1 MGSGRERGGERD
13 VANRLRGHR
22 LQWERGA
29 PGCRQRARRAWGHV
43 RRERRRV
50 SGAERA
56 RPRHG
61 PAAPEPRGVRLRPV
75 LGPVL
80 PAARAAALR
89 VVRGL
94 PGALPRFAQ
103 VRSAPRQGHVSRAF
117 SPSRCACVAPQVLV
131 VGCGN
136 SELSEQMYDVG
147 MCEDIV
153 NIDVSDAV
161 IRQMQERSRSKRPKM
176 SYLLMDMLQM
186 DFPDAHFQ
194 VVLDKGTLDA
204 ILTDEEEA
212 TLAKVDKMFAEISRV
227 LQVGGRYLCVSLA
240 QAHVLKKA
248 VEYFSQEGWV
258 VRVHQVAG
266 SRDKQQFVLPV
277 FVYVMTKF
285 RKIPGSAPQILE
297 ICPEEQDKPMRVET
311 VERLVAAVKDRQHYA
326 LLCSQLSKPPC
337 GEQVSLDLCDKESG
351 RPRYTLH
358 VVDSPSLKPSRDNHF
373 AIFIIPQGRETEWL
387 FGTEEGRRQLATSAG
402 FRRLVTVALHREQHY
417 EGMAGI
423 QAELSGKV
431 MELAPPGLP
440 ARQQVPFVSVGGD
453 IGVRTVRHRDTSTL
467 SGEYVIEDVKGD
479 GTCYFR
485 RLIFLRNRNVVQSE
499 ARLLAPMPLPGQKK
513 RRKDKKKPSPTEP
526 PAAIDKS
533 YLCCEHHKAMVAGL
547 CLLGGPNPLP
557 GTLLAVL
564 VVGLGGGSLPV
575 FIHDYFSQAH
585 VAVVEIDPSMLE
597 VATRWFGFSQDDRMQ
612 VHVSDGLDYVAKL
625 AAEAPAQYDAIMF
638 DVDSK
643 DLTVGM
649 SCPPPAFVEKPFL
662 QKVKTTLKPEG
673 VFVLNLVCRDAR
685 LKESVL
691 ATLREVFP
699 LLYARRIEEEV
710 NEILFCQ
717 PSPEGR
723 RDPTELE
730 ARARALEGAL
740 RQPGRPW
747 DSSYVLADMLQA
759 IKIL

>member
-1 MGSGRERGGERD
+1 MELLPRGPAEFGS
-13 VANRLRGHR
+13 
-22 LQWERGA
+22 A
-29 PGCRQRARRAWGHV
+29 PYWDRFFRQRGQRPFEWY
-43 RRERRRV
+43 
-50 SGAERA
+50 GAFPELCPLLRKYL
-56 RPRHG
+56 RPRDK
-61 PAAPEPRGVRLRPV
+61 
-75 LGPVL
+75 
-80 PAARAAALR
+80 
-89 VVRGL
+89 
-94 PGALPRFAQ
+94 
-103 VRSAPRQGHVSRAF
+103 
-117 SPSRCACVAPQVLV
+117 VLV

-153 NIDVSDAV
+153 NIDISDAV

-176 SYLLMDMLQM
+176 SYLHMDMLQM
-186 DFPDAHFQ
+186 DFPDSHFQ

-204 ILTDEEEA
+204 VLTDEEEA

-258 VRVHQVAG
+258 VRVHQVTSSG
-266 SRDKQQFVLPV
+266 DEQQFVLPV

-297 ICPEEQDKPMRVET
+297 MCAEEQEKPMRVESA
-311 VERLVAAVKDRQHYA
+311 ERLVAAVKDRQHYA
-326 LLCSQLSKPPC
+326 LLCSHLSKFPC
-337 GEQVSLDLCDKESG
+337 GEEVSLDLCDKENG

-358 VVDSPSLKPSRDNHF
+358 VVDSPSVKPSRDNRF

-387 FGTEEGRRQLATSAG
+387 FGTEEGRRQLAASAG
-402 FRRLVTVALHREQHY
+402 FRRLVTAALHREQLY

-440 ARQQVPFVSVGGD
+440 ARQQVPFLSVGGD
-453 IGVRTVRHRDTSTL
+453 IGVRTVQHRDTSPL
-467 SGEYVIEDVKGD
+467 SGEYVVEDVKGD
-479 GTCYFR
+479 STCYFR

-499 ARLLAPMPLPGQKK
+499 ARLLAPLPLPGQKK
-513 RRKDKKKPSPTEP
+513 RRKDKKKPSPTESP
-526 PAAIDKS
+526 TAIDKS

-547 CLLGGPNPLP
+547 CLLGSPSPLP
-557 GTLLAVL
+557 GTPLVVL
-564 VVGLGGGSLPV
+564 VVGLGGGSLPL
-575 FIHDYFSQAH
+575 FIHSYFSQAR

-662 QKVKTTLKPEG
+662 QKVKTILKPEG
-673 VFVLNLVCRDAR
+673 VFVLNLVCRDTR

-699 LLYARRIEEEV
+699 LLYTRRIEGEV

-723 RDPTELE
+723 RDPTELR
-730 ARARALEGAL
+730 ARAQALEGAL

-759 IKIL
+759 VRIL

>member
-1 MGSGRERGGERD
+1 MELLPRSPREFGSAGYWERFFRQRGERPFE
-13 VANRLRGHR
+13 
-22 LQWERGA
+22 WY
-29 PGCRQRARRAWGHV
+29 
-43 RRERRRV
+43 
-50 SGAERA
+50 
-56 RPRHG
+56 
-61 PAAPEPRGVRLRPV
+61 
-75 LGPVL
+75 
-80 PAARAAALR
+80 
-89 VVRGL
+89 
-94 PGALPRFAQ
+94 GALPELRALL
-103 VRSAPRQGHVSRAF
+103 RRYLRPRDK
-117 SPSRCACVAPQVLV
+117 VLV

-136 SELSEQMYDVG
+136 SELSEQMYDMG

-153 NIDVSDAV
+153 NIDISDAV
-161 IRQMQERSRSKRPKM
+161 IRQMRERNASKRPKM

-186 DFPDAHFQ
+186 DFPDALFQ

-204 ILTDEEEA
+204 IFTDEEEA
-212 TLAKVDKMFAEISRV
+212 TLAKVDRMFAEISRV

-258 VRVHQVAG
+258 VRVHQVASSG
-266 SRDKQQFVLPV
+266 DKQQFVLPI

-285 RKIPGSAPQILE
+285 KKVPGSAPQILE
-297 ICPEEQDKPMRVET
+297 ICPEEQDKPMRVEST
-311 VERLVAAVKDRQHYA
+311 ERLVEAVKDRQHYA
-326 LLCSQLSKPPC
+326 LLRSQLSKASS
-337 GEQVSLDLCDKESG
+337 GEQLSLDLCSKESG
-351 RPRYTLH
+351 KPRYTLH
-358 VVDSPSLKPSRDNHF
+358 VVDSPSMKPSRDNHF

-387 FGTEEGRRQLATSAG
+387 FGTEDGRRQLAASAG
-402 FRRLVTVALHREQHY
+402 FRRLVTAALHREQHY

-440 ARQQVPFVSVGGD
+440 AQQQVPFLSVGGD
-453 IGVRTVRHRDTSTL
+453 IGVRTVRHRDTSPL
-467 SGEYVIEDVKGD
+467 SGEYVVEDVKGD
-479 GTCYFR
+479 DKCYFR
-485 RLIFLRNRNVVQSE
+485 RLVFLSNRNVVQSE
-499 ARLLAPMPLPGQKK
+499 ARLLAPAPLPGQKK
-513 RRKDKKKPSPTEP
+513 RRKDRKKPGSTEP
-526 PAAIDKS
+526 LSAIDKS

-547 CLLGGPNPLP
+547 CLLGSPDPLP
-557 GTLLAVL
+557 GAPLAVL
-564 VVGLGGGSLPV
+564 VVGLGGGSLPL
-575 FIHDYFSQAH
+575 FLHDYFSQAR

-597 VATRWFGFSQDDRMQ
+597 VATRWFGFSQGDRMR

-662 QKVKTTLKPEG
+662 QKVKTILKPEG

-699 LLYARRIEEEV
+699 LLYARHIDGEV

-717 PSPEGR
+717 PGPKGPQ
-723 RDPTELE
+723 DPAELLV
-730 ARARALEGAL
+730 RAQALEGAL

-759 IKIL
+759 VKIL

>member
-1 MGSGRERGGERD
+1 M
-13 VANRLRGHR
+13 
-22 LQWERGA
+22 
-29 PGCRQRARRAWGHV
+29 C
-43 RRERRRV
+43 
-50 SGAERA
+50 
-56 RPRHG
+56 G
-61 PAAPEPRGVRLRPV
+61 PAT
-75 LGPVL
+75 
-80 PAARAAALR
+80 R
-89 VVRGL
+89 V
-94 PGALPRFAQ
+94 
-103 VRSAPRQGHVSRAF
+103 F
-117 SPSRCACVAPQVLV
+117 SPSRCSRAAAQVLV

-147 MCEDIV
+147 MCQDIV

-161 IRQMQERSRSKRPKM
+161 IRQMRERSASTRPRM

-204 ILTDEEEA
+204 LLTDEEEA
-212 TLAKVDKMFAEISRV
+212 TLTKVDQMFAEISRV

-258 VRVHQVAG
+258 VRVHQVASG
-266 SRDKQQFVLPV
+266 GDQQQFVLPV

-285 RKIPGSAPQILE
+285 RKMPGSAARILE
-297 ICPEEQDKPMRVET
+297 ICPEEQDKPMRVEST
-311 VERLVAAVKDRQHYA
+311 ERLVAAVKDRQHYA
-326 LLCSQLSKPPC
+326 LLCSQISKTPC
-337 GEQVSLDLCDKESG
+337 KEQVSLDLCDKESG
-351 RPRYTLH
+351 KPRYTLH
-358 VVDSPSLKPSRDNHF
+358 VVDSPSVKPSRDNHF

-387 FGTEEGRRQLATSAG
+387 FGTEEGRRQLAASAG
-402 FRRLVTVALHREQHY
+402 FGRLLTVALHREQRY
-417 EGMAGI
+417 EGMAAI

-440 ARQQVPFVSVGGD
+440 ARQQVPFLSVGGD
-453 IGVRTVRHRDTSTL
+453 IGVRAVRHCGSSPL
-467 SGEYVIEDVKGD
+467 SGEFVVEDVKGD

-485 RLIFLRNRNVVQSE
+485 RLIFLQNRNVVQSE
-499 ARLLAPMPLPGQKK
+499 ARLLAPTPLPGQKK
-513 RRKDKKKPSPTEP
+513 SRRDKKKPSPTEP
-526 PAAIDKS
+526 PGAIDRS

-547 CLLGGPNPLP
+547 CLLGGPDALP
-557 GTLLAVL
+557 GELAVL
-564 VVGLGGGSLPV
+564 VVGLGGGSLPLFV
-575 FIHDYFSQAH
+575 HDYFSQAR

-597 VATRWFGFSQDDRMQ
+597 VAMRWFGFSQGDRMQ

-649 SCPPPAFVEKPFL
+649 SCPPSAFVEKPFL
-662 QKVKTTLKPEG
+662 QKVKTILKPEG

-691 ATLREVFP
+691 AALRAVFP
-699 LLYARRIEEEV
+699 LLYARRIHGEV

-717 PSPEGR
+717 PGPAGR
-723 RDPTELE
+723 RSPTELG
-730 ARARALEGAL
+730 ARARALERAL
-740 RQPGRPW
+740 RQPGQPW
-747 DSSYVLADMLQA
+747 DSSYALADVLQA
-759 IKIL
+759 VLVL

>member
-1 MGSGRERGGERD
+1 
-13 VANRLRGHR
+13 
-22 LQWERGA
+22 
-29 PGCRQRARRAWGHV
+29 RA
-43 RRERRRV
+43 
-50 SGAERA
+50 
-56 RPRHG
+56 
-61 PAAPEPRGVRLRPV
+61 
-75 LGPVL
+75 
-80 PAARAAALR
+80 
-89 VVRGL
+89 
-94 PGALPRFAQ
+94 
-103 VRSAPRQGHVSRAF
+103 
-117 SPSRCACVAPQVLV
+117 APQVLV

-153 NIDVSDAV
+153 NIDISDAV
-161 IRQMQERSRSKRPKM
+161 IRQMQERSGSKRPRM

-204 ILTDEEEA
+204 ILTDEEET

-258 VRVHQVAG
+258 VRVHQVA
-266 SRDKQQFVLPV
+266 SSANKQQFVLPV
-277 FVYVMTKF
+277 FIYVMTKF

-297 ICPEEQDKPMRVET
+297 IFPEEQDKPMRVESA
-311 VERLVAAVKDRQHYA
+311 ERLVAAVKDRQHYA
-326 LLCSQLSKPPC
+326 LLCSQLSKTPC
-337 GEQVSLDLCDKESG
+337 REQVSLDLCDKESG

-358 VVDSPSLKPSRDNHF
+358 VVDSPSVKLSRDNRF

-387 FGTEEGRRQLATSAG
+387 FGTEEGRKQLAGSAG
-402 FRRLVTVALHREQHY
+402 FGRLVTVALHREQHY

-440 ARQQVPFVSVGGD
+440 ARQQVPFLSVGGD
-453 IGVRTVRHRDTSTL
+453 IGVRTVQHRDTSPL
-467 SGEYVIEDVKGD
+467 SGEYVVEDVKGD

-485 RLIFLRNRNVVQSE
+485 RLIFLCNRNVVQSE
-499 ARLLAPMPLPGQKK
+499 VRLLSPTPLPGQKK
-513 RRKDKKKPSPTEP
+513 RRKDKKKPSHTEP

-533 YLCCEHHKAMVAGL
+533 YLCCEHHRAMVAGL

-557 GTLLAVL
+557 ARLEVL
-564 VVGLGGGSLPV
+564 VVGLGGGSLPLFV
-575 FIHDYFSQAH
+575 HDYFSQAR
-585 VAVVEIDPSMLE
+585 VAVVEIDASMLE
-597 VATRWFGFSQDDRMQ
+597 VATCWFGFSQGDRMR
-612 VHVSDGLDYVAKL
+612 VHISDGLDYVAKL
-625 AAEAPAQYDAIMF
+625 AAEGTNLRTIPAQYDAVMF

-643 DLTVGM
+643 DLTMGM

-662 QKVKTTLKPEG
+662 QKVKTILKPEG
-673 VFVLNLVCRDAR
+673 VFVLNLVCRDTR

-699 LLYARRIEEEV
+699 LLYTRRIEGEV

-723 RDPTELE
+723 QDPTELG
-730 ARARALEGAL
+730 ARARELEAAL

-759 IKIL
+759 VKIL

>member
-1 MGSGRERGGERD
+1 MELLPRSPAEFGAAPYWDRFFRHRG
-13 VANRLRGHR
+13 
-22 LQWERGA
+22 
-29 PGCRQRARRAWGHV
+29 QRAFEWY
-43 RRERRRV
+43 
-50 SGAERA
+50 GAFPELCPVLHKYV
-56 RPRHG
+56 RPRDK
-61 PAAPEPRGVRLRPV
+61 
-75 LGPVL
+75 
-80 PAARAAALR
+80 
-89 VVRGL
+89 
-94 PGALPRFAQ
+94 
-103 VRSAPRQGHVSRAF
+103 
-117 SPSRCACVAPQVLV
+117 VLV

-153 NIDVSDAV
+153 NIDISDAV
-161 IRQMQERSRSKRPKM
+161 IRQMRERSGSRRPKM
-176 SYLLMDMLQM
+176 SYLLMDVLQM

-204 ILTDEEEA
+204 LLTDEEEA
-212 TLAKVDKMFAEISRV
+212 TLAKVDRMFAEISRV

-240 QAHVLKKA
+240 QAHVLTKA
-248 VEYFSQEGWV
+248 VQYFSQEGWV

-266 SRDKQQFVLPV
+266 SGDNQQFVLPV

-297 ICPEEQDKPMRVET
+297 ICPEEQDKPMRVES
-311 VERLVAAVKDRQHYA
+311 VERLVAAVRDRQHYA
-326 LLCSQLSKPPC
+326 LLCSQLSKTPC
-337 GEQVSLDLCDKESG
+337 REQVSLDLCDKESG
-351 RPRYTLH
+351 KPRYTLH
-358 VVDSPSLKPSRDNHF
+358 VVDSPSVKPSRENRF

-402 FRRLVTVALHREQHY
+402 FGRLVTVALHREQHY

-440 ARQQVPFVSVGGD
+440 AQQQVPFLSVGGD
-453 IGVRTVRHRDTSTL
+453 IGVRAVRHRDTSPL
-467 SGEYVIEDVKGD
+467 SGEYVVEDVKGD

-499 ARLLAPMPLPGQKK
+499 ARLRAPTPLPGTWGGHEGAGAKADFFGVTETEIEEKGQKK
-513 RRKDKKKPSPTEP
+513 RRKDKKKPSPAEP

-547 CLLGGPNPLP
+547 CLLGGPDPLP
-557 GTLLAVL
+557 GASLAVL
-564 VVGLGGGSLPV
+564 VVGLGGGSLPL

-597 VATRWFGFSQDDRMQ
+597 VATRWFGFSQGDRMQ

-662 QKVKTTLKPEG
+662 QKVKTILKPEG
-673 VFVLNLVCRDAR
+673 IFVLNLVCRDTQ

-691 ATLREVFP
+691 ATLRDVFP
-699 LLYARRIEEEV
+699 LLYTRRIEGEV

-717 PSPEGR
+717 PSPQGR
-723 RDPTELE
+723 RDPTELG
-730 ARARALEGAL
+730 ARARALERAL
-740 RQPGRPW
+740 REPGRPW

-759 IKIL
+759 VRIL

>member
-1 MGSGRERGGERD
+1 
-13 VANRLRGHR
+13 
-22 LQWERGA
+22 
-29 PGCRQRARRAWGHV
+29 
-43 RRERRRV
+43 
-50 SGAERA
+50 
-56 RPRHG
+56 
-61 PAAPEPRGVRLRPV
+61 
-75 LGPVL
+75 
-80 PAARAAALR
+80 
-89 VVRGL
+89 
-94 PGALPRFAQ
+94 
-103 VRSAPRQGHVSRAF
+103 
-117 SPSRCACVAPQVLV
+117 
-131 VGCGN
+131 
-136 SELSEQMYDVG
+136 MYDMG

-153 NIDVSDAV
+153 NIDISDAV
-161 IRQMQERSRSKRPKM
+161 IRQMQERNASKRPKM
-176 SYLLMDMLQM
+176 SYLLMDVLQM
-186 DFPDAHFQ
+186 DFPDALFQ

-204 ILTDEEEA
+204 ILADEEEA
-212 TLAKVDKMFAEISRV
+212 TLAKVDRMFAEISRV

-258 VRVHQVAG
+258 VRVHQAASG
-266 SRDKQQFVLPV
+266 GDKQQFVLPI

-285 RKIPGSAPQILE
+285 KKVPGSAPQILE
-297 ICPEEQDKPMRVET
+297 ICPEEQDKPMRVESAEQL
-311 VERLVAAVKDRQHYA
+311 VEAVKDRQHYA
-326 LLCSQLSKPPC
+326 LLRSQLSKTTS
-337 GEQVSLDLCDKESG
+337 GEQLSLDLCSKDSG

-358 VVDSPSLKPSRDNHF
+358 VVDSPSMKPSRDNHF

-387 FGTEEGRRQLATSAG
+387 FGTEEGRRQLAASAG

-440 ARQQVPFVSVGGD
+440 ARQQVPFLSVGGD
-453 IGVRTVRHRDTSTL
+453 IGVRTVQHRDTSPL
-467 SGEYVIEDVKGD
+467 SGEYVVEDVKGD
-479 GTCYFR
+479 DKCYFR
-485 RLIFLRNRNVVQSE
+485 RLIFLSNRNVVQSE
-499 ARLLAPMPLPGQKK
+499 ARLLAPAPLPGQKK
-513 RRKDKKKPSPTEP
+513 RRKDRKKPGPAEP
-526 PAAIDKS
+526 PSAIDKS

-547 CLLGGPNPLP
+547 CLLGSPDPLP
-557 GTLLAVL
+557 GQHPLAVL
-564 VVGLGGGSLPV
+564 VVGLGGGSLPL
-575 FIHDYFSQAH
+575 FLHDYFSQAR
-585 VAVVEIDPSMLE
+585 VAVVEIDPSVVE
-597 VATRWFGFSQDDRMQ
+597 VATRWFGFSQSDRMQ

-643 DLTVGM
+643 DLMVGM

-662 QKVKTTLKPEG
+662 QKVKTILKPEG

-699 LLYARRIEEEV
+699 LLYARRIDGEV

-717 PSPEGR
+717 PGPEGPR
-723 RDPTELE
+723 GAAELLT
-730 ARARALEGAL
+730 RARALEGAL

-759 IKIL
+759 VKIL

>member
-1 MGSGRERGGERD
+1 MELLPRSPGEFGS
-13 VANRLRGHR
+13 
-22 LQWERGA
+22 A
-29 PGCRQRARRAWGHV
+29 PYWDRFFRQRGQRPFEWY
-43 RRERRRV
+43 
-50 SGAERA
+50 GAFPQLCPVLRKYV
-56 RPRHG
+56 RPRDK
-61 PAAPEPRGVRLRPV
+61 
-75 LGPVL
+75 
-80 PAARAAALR
+80 
-89 VVRGL
+89 
-94 PGALPRFAQ
+94 
-103 VRSAPRQGHVSRAF
+103 
-117 SPSRCACVAPQVLV
+117 VLV

-136 SELSEQMYDVG
+136 SELSEQMYDTG

-153 NIDVSDAV
+153 NIDISEAV
-161 IRQMQERSRSKRPKM
+161 IRQMQERSGSKRPKM
-176 SYLLMDMLQM
+176 SYLLMDVLQM
-186 DFPDAHFQ
+186 DFPDDHFQ

-204 ILTDEEEA
+204 VLTDEEEA

-248 VEYFSQEGWV
+248 VEYFSREGWV

-266 SRDKQQFVLPV
+266 SGDKQCFVLPV

-285 RKIPGSAPQILE
+285 RKIPNSASQILE
-297 ICPEEQDKPMRVET
+297 ICPEEQDKPTRVES

-326 LLCSQLSKPPC
+326 LLCSQLSKAPC
-337 GEQVSLDLCDKESG
+337 GEQVSLDLCNKENG

-358 VVDSPSLKPSRDNHF
+358 VVDSPSVKPSRDNHF

-387 FGTEEGRRQLATSAG
+387 FGTEEGRRQLAASAG

-440 ARQQVPFVSVGGD
+440 ARQQVPFLSVGGD
-453 IGVRTVRHRDTSTL
+453 IGVRTVRHCETSPL
-467 SGEYVIEDVKGD
+467 SGEYVVEDVKGD

-499 ARLLAPMPLPGQKK
+499 ARLLTAAPPPGQKK
-513 RRKDKKKPSPTEP
+513 RRKDKKKPSSAELPVV
-526 PAAIDKS
+526 IDKS

-547 CLLGGPNPLP
+547 CLLGGPNTLP
-557 GTLLAVL
+557 ETLLAVL
-564 VVGLGGGSLPV
+564 VVGLGGGSLPL
-575 FIHDYFSQAH
+575 FIHDYFSQAR

-597 VATRWFGFSQDDRMQ
+597 VAMHWFGFSQGERMR

-625 AAEAPAQYDAIMF
+625 AAEVSVLSLAAPAQYDAVMF

-662 QKVKTTLKPEG
+662 QKVKTILKPEG
-673 VFVLNLVCRDAR
+673 VFVLNLVCRDAQ

-691 ATLREVFP
+691 ATLGEVFP
-699 LLYARRIEEEV
+699 LLYARRIEGEV

-723 RDPTELE
+723 QDPTELE

-747 DSSYVLADMLQA
+747 DSSYVLADLLQA
-759 IKIL
+759 VKIL

>member
-1 MGSGRERGGERD
+1 
-13 VANRLRGHR
+13 
-22 LQWERGA
+22 
-29 PGCRQRARRAWGHV
+29 
-43 RRERRRV
+43 
-50 SGAERA
+50 
-56 RPRHG
+56 
-61 PAAPEPRGVRLRPV
+61 
-75 LGPVL
+75 
-80 PAARAAALR
+80 
-89 VVRGL
+89 
-94 PGALPRFAQ
+94 
-103 VRSAPRQGHVSRAF
+103 
-117 SPSRCACVAPQVLV
+117 QVLV

-153 NIDVSDAV
+153 NIDISDAV
-161 IRQMQERSRSKRPKM
+161 IRQMQERSGSKRPKM
-176 SYLLMDMLQM
+176 SYLLMDALQM

-248 VEYFSQEGWV
+248 VEYFSREGWV

-266 SRDKQQFVLPV
+266 SGDKQQFVLPV

-285 RKIPGSAPQILE
+285 RKVPGSAPQILE
-297 ICPEEQDKPMRVET
+297 ICPEEQDKPMRVEST
-311 VERLVAAVKDRQHYA
+311 ERLVAAVKDRQHYA
-326 LLCSQLSKPPC
+326 LLCSQLSKTPC
-337 GEQVSLDLCDKESG
+337 AEQVSLDLCDKESG

-358 VVDSPSLKPSRDNHF
+358 VVDSPLVKPSWDNRF

-387 FGTEEGRRQLATSAG
+387 FGTEEGRRQLAASAG
-402 FRRLVTVALHREQHY
+402 FGRLVTVALHREQRY

-440 ARQQVPFVSVGGD
+440 ARQQVPFLSVGGD
-453 IGVRTVRHRDTSTL
+453 IGVRTVRHRDTSPM
-467 SGEYVIEDVKGD
+467 SGEYVVEDVKGD

-485 RLIFLRNRNVVQSE
+485 RLVFLCNRNVVQSE
-499 ARLLAPMPLPGQKK
+499 ARLLAPTALPGQKK
-513 RRKDKKKPSPTEP
+513 RRKDKKKPSPAEL

-547 CLLGGPNPLP
+547 CLLGGPDPLP
-557 GTLLAVL
+557 GDEAVL
-564 VVGLGGGSLPV
+564 GADARVSPRPSSLGRGFPGQGAPCTLPKAV
-575 FIHDYFSQAH
+575 WGRW
-585 VAVVEIDPSMLE
+585 VAAL
-597 VATRWFGFSQDDRMQ
+597 WFGCSQGDLMR
-612 VHVSDGLDYVAKL
+612 VHISDGLDYVAKL
-625 AAEAPAQYDAIMF
+625 AAEAPSQYDAIMF

-649 SCPPPAFVEKPFL
+649 SCPPPAFVEKTFL
-662 QKVKTTLKPEG
+662 QKVKTVLKPEG

-699 LLYARRIEEEV
+699 LLYARRIEGEV

-740 RQPGRPW
+740 RQPGRP
-747 DSSYVLADMLQA
+747 
-759 IKIL
+759 

>member
-1 MGSGRERGGERD
+1 MELLPRSPGDFGSARYWDRFF
-13 VANRLRGHR
+13 
-22 LQWERGA
+22 
-29 PGCRQRARRAWGHV
+29 RQRGQRPFEWY
-43 RRERRRV
+43 
-50 SGAERA
+50 GAFPELCPVLHKYV
-56 RPRHG
+56 RPRDK
-61 PAAPEPRGVRLRPV
+61 
-75 LGPVL
+75 
-80 PAARAAALR
+80 
-89 VVRGL
+89 
-94 PGALPRFAQ
+94 
-103 VRSAPRQGHVSRAF
+103 
-117 SPSRCACVAPQVLV
+117 VLV

-136 SELSEQMYDVG
+136 SELSEQMYDTG

-161 IRQMQERSRSKRPKM
+161 IRQMQERSGSRRPKM
-176 SYLLMDMLQM
+176 SYMLMDMLQM
-186 DFPDAHFQ
+186 DFPDAQFQ

-258 VRVHQVAG
+258 VRVHQVASSG
-266 SRDKQQFVLPV
+266 DKQQFVLPV

-297 ICPEEQDKPMRVET
+297 ICPEEQDKPMRVESA
-311 VERLVAAVKDRQHYA
+311 ERLVAAVKDRQHYA
-326 LLCSQLSKPPC
+326 LLCSQLSKTPC

-351 RPRYTLH
+351 KPRYTLH
-358 VVDSPSLKPSRDNHF
+358 VVDSPSVKPSRDNHF

-387 FGTEEGRRQLATSAG
+387 FGMEEGRRQLAASAG

-440 ARQQVPFVSVGGD
+440 ARQQVPFLSVGGD
-453 IGVRTVRHRDTSTL
+453 IGVRTVQHRDTSPL
-467 SGEYVIEDVKGD
+467 SGEYVVEDVKGD
-479 GTCYFR
+479 GSCYFR
-485 RLIFLRNRNVVQSE
+485 RLIFLHNRNVVQSE
-499 ARLLAPMPLPGQKK
+499 ARLLAPMPPPG
-513 RRKDKKKPSPTEP
+513 SP
-526 PAAIDKS
+526 
-533 YLCCEHHKAMVAGL
+533 
-547 CLLGGPNPLP
+547 
-557 GTLLAVL
+557 LAVL
-564 VVGLGGGSLPV
+564 VVGLGGGSLPL

-597 VATRWFGFSQDDRMQ
+597 VSTRWFGFFQGDRMR
-612 VHVSDGLDYVAKL
+612 VHIADGLDYVAKL

-662 QKVKTTLKPEG
+662 QKVKTILKPEG

-699 LLYARRIEEEV
+699 LLYARRIEGEV

-717 PSPEGR
+717 LSPEGQ
-723 RDPTELE
+723 RDPAELG
-730 ARARALEGAL
+730 ARAQALEGAL
-740 RQPGRPW
+740 RQPGRRW

-759 IKIL
+759 VKIL

>member
-1 MGSGRERGGERD
+1 MALLPRSPREFGSAAYWERFFRQRGERPFE
-13 VANRLRGHR
+13 
-22 LQWERGA
+22 WY
-29 PGCRQRARRAWGHV
+29 
-43 RRERRRV
+43 
-50 SGAERA
+50 
-56 RPRHG
+56 
-61 PAAPEPRGVRLRPV
+61 
-75 LGPVL
+75 
-80 PAARAAALR
+80 
-89 VVRGL
+89 
-94 PGALPRFAQ
+94 GALPELRA
-103 VRSAPRQGHVSRAF
+103 VLRRYLRPRDK
-117 SPSRCACVAPQVLV
+117 VLV

-136 SELSEQMYDVG
+136 SELSEQMYDAG

-153 NIDVSDAV
+153 NIDISDAV
-161 IRQMQERSRSKRPKM
+161 IHQMQERSASKRPKM

-186 DFPDAHFQ
+186 DFPDALFQ

-212 TLAKVDKMFAEISRV
+212 TLAKVDRMFAEISRV
-227 LQVGGRYLCVSLA
+227 LQVGGRYLCISLA

-258 VRVHQVAG
+258 VRVHQVASSG
-266 SRDKQQFVLPV
+266 DKQQFVLPI

-285 RKIPGSAPQILE
+285 KKVPGSAPQILE
-297 ICPEEQDKPMRVET
+297 ICPEEEDKPMRMESA
-311 VERLVAAVKDRQHYA
+311 ERLVEAVKDRQHYA
-326 LLCSQLSKPPC
+326 LLRSQLSKASS
-337 GEQVSLDLCDKESG
+337 GEQLSLDLCSKDSG

-358 VVDSPSLKPSRDNHF
+358 VVDSPTMKPSRDNHF

-387 FGTEEGRRQLATSAG
+387 FGTEEGRRQLAASAG
-402 FRRLVTVALHREQHY
+402 FRRLVTAALHREQHY

-440 ARQQVPFVSVGGD
+440 ARQQVPFLSVGGD
-453 IGVRTVRHRDTSTL
+453 IGVRTVQHRDISAL
-467 SGEYVIEDVKGD
+467 SGEYVVEDVKGD
-479 GTCYFR
+479 DKCYFR
-485 RLIFLRNRNVVQSE
+485 RLVFLSNRNVVQSE
-499 ARLLAPMPLPGQKK
+499 ARLLAPAPLPGQKK
-513 RRKDKKKPSPTEP
+513 RRKDRKKPSPTEP
-526 PAAIDKS
+526 PSAIDKS

-547 CLLGGPNPLP
+547 CLLGSPDPLP
-557 GTLLAVL
+557 GAPLTVL
-564 VVGLGGGSLPV
+564 VVGLGGGSLPL
-575 FIHDYFSQAH
+575 FLHDYFSQAR

-597 VATRWFGFSQDDRMQ
+597 VATRWFGFSQGDRMQ
-612 VHVSDGLDYVAKL
+612 VHISDGLDYVAKL
-625 AAEAPAQYDAIMF
+625 AAEASAQYDAIMF

-662 QKVKTTLKPEG
+662 QKVKTILKPEG

-699 LLYARRIEEEV
+699 LLYTRRIDGEV

-717 PSPEGR
+717 PGPEGP
-723 RDPTELE
+723 RDPAELL

-759 IKIL
+759 VKIL

>member
-1 MGSGRERGGERD
+1 MELLPRGPAEFGSARY
-13 VANRLRGHR
+13 
-22 LQWERGA
+22 WERFF
-29 PGCRQRARRAWGHV
+29 
-43 RRERRRV
+43 RRR
-50 SGAERA
+50 GPRPFEWYGTFPELRA
-56 RPRHG
+56 VLRKYVRPRDK
-61 PAAPEPRGVRLRPV
+61 
-75 LGPVL
+75 
-80 PAARAAALR
+80 
-89 VVRGL
+89 
-94 PGALPRFAQ
+94 
-103 VRSAPRQGHVSRAF
+103 
-117 SPSRCACVAPQVLV
+117 VLV

-161 IRQMQERSRSKRPKM
+161 IHQMRERSGNKRPKM
-176 SYLLMDMLQM
+176 SYVLMDMLQM

-258 VRVHQVAG
+258 VRIHQVASSG
-266 SRDKQQFVLPV
+266 DKQQFVLPV
-277 FVYVMTKF
+277 FIYVMTKF
-285 RKIPGSAPQILE
+285 KKIPGSAAQILE
-297 ICPEEQDKPMRVET
+297 ICPEEQDKPMRMESA
-311 VERLVAAVKDRQHYA
+311 ERLVAAVKDRQHYA
-326 LLCSQLSKPPC
+326 LLCSQLSKTPC
-337 GEQVSLDLCDKESG
+337 AEQVSLDLCDKESG

-358 VVDSPSLKPSRDNHF
+358 VVDSPLVKPSQDNCF

-387 FGTEEGRRQLATSAG
+387 FGTEEGRRQLAISAG

-440 ARQQVPFVSVGGD
+440 AQQQVPFLSAGGD
-453 IGVRTVRHRDTSTL
+453 IGVRTVQHRDTSPL
-467 SGEYVIEDVKGD
+467 SGEYVVEDVKGD

-485 RLIFLRNRNVVQSE
+485 RLIFLCNRNVVQSE
-499 ARLLAPMPLPGQKK
+499 ARLCAPLPLPGQKK
-513 RRKDKKKPSPTEP
+513 RRKDKKKPSPAEP

-547 CLLGGPNPLP
+547 CLLGGPDPLP
-557 GTLLAVL
+557 GTSLTVL
-564 VVGLGGGSLPV
+564 VVGLGGGSLPL
-575 FIHDYFSQAH
+575 FIHDYFLKAFVS
-585 VAVVEIDPSMLE
+585 VVEIDPSMLE
-597 VATRWFGFSQDDRMQ
+597 VATHWFGFSQGDRMQ
-612 VHVSDGLDYVAKL
+612 VHISDGLDFVAKM
-625 AAEAPAQYDAIMF
+625 AAEAPSQFDAIMF

-662 QKVKTTLKPEG
+662 QKVETILKAEG
-673 VFVLNLVCRDAR
+673 VFILNLVCRDAR
-685 LKESVL
+685 LKQSVL

-699 LLYARRIEEEV
+699 LLYVRRIEGEV

-717 PSPEGR
+717 SSLEGR
-723 RDPTELE
+723 RNPAELG
-730 ARARALEGAL
+730 ARARLLEEAL
-740 RQPGRPW
+740 RQPGCPW
-747 DSSYVLADMLQA
+747 DSSYVLADILQA
-759 IKIL
+759 VKIL

>member
-1 MGSGRERGGERD
+1 MELLPRRPGEFGSARYWDRFF
-13 VANRLRGHR
+13 
-22 LQWERGA
+22 
-29 PGCRQRARRAWGHV
+29 RQRGQRPFEWY
-43 RRERRRV
+43 
-50 SGAERA
+50 GAFAELCPLLHKYV
-56 RPRHG
+56 RPRDK
-61 PAAPEPRGVRLRPV
+61 
-75 LGPVL
+75 
-80 PAARAAALR
+80 
-89 VVRGL
+89 
-94 PGALPRFAQ
+94 
-103 VRSAPRQGHVSRAF
+103 
-117 SPSRCACVAPQVLV
+117 VLV

-136 SELSEQMYDVG
+136 SELSEQMYDTG

-153 NIDVSDAV
+153 NIDISDAV
-161 IRQMQERSRSKRPKM
+161 IRQMQERSGSKRPKM
-176 SYLLMDMLQM
+176 NYLLMDMLQM
-186 DFPDAHFQ
+186 DFPDGHFQ

-212 TLAKVDKMFAEISRV
+212 TLAKVDKMFAEVSRV

-258 VRVHQVAG
+258 VRVHQVASSG
-266 SRDKQQFVLPV
+266 DKQQFVLPV

-285 RKIPGSAPQILE
+285 KKISDSALQILE
-297 ICPEEQDKPMRVET
+297 ICPEEQDKPMRVESA
-311 VERLVAAVKDRQHYA
+311 ERLVAAVKDRQHYA
-326 LLCSQLSKPPC
+326 LLCSQLSKTPC
-337 GEQVSLDLCDKESG
+337 REQVSLDLCNRESG
-351 RPRYTLH
+351 KPRYTLH
-358 VVDSPSLKPSRDNHF
+358 VVDSPSVKPSRDNHF

-387 FGTEEGRRQLATSAG
+387 FGTEEGRKQLASSAG
-402 FRRLVTVALHREQHY
+402 FGRLVTVALHREQHY

-440 ARQQVPFVSVGGD
+440 ARQQVPFLSVGGD
-453 IGVRTVRHRDTSTL
+453 IGVRTVRHCDTSAL
-467 SGEYVIEDVKGD
+467 SGEYVVEDVKGD

-485 RLIFLRNRNVVQSE
+485 RLIFLCNRNVVQSE
-499 ARLLAPMPLPGQKK
+499 ARLLAPMSLPGQKK
-513 RRKDKKKPSPTEP
+513 RRKDKKKLNPAEP

-547 CLLGGPNPLP
+547 CLLGNPDSLP
-557 GTLLAVL
+557 EAPLAVL
-564 VVGLGGGSLPV
+564 VVGLGGGSLPL

-585 VAVVEIDPSMLE
+585 MAVVEIDPSMLE
-597 VATRWFGFSQDDRMQ
+597 VATRWFGFSQDDRMRVQ
-612 VHVSDGLDYVAKL
+612 VSDGLDYVAKL
-625 AAEAPAQYDAIMF
+625 AAEAPAQYDTVMF

-662 QKVKTTLKPEG
+662 QKVKTILKPEG
-673 VFVLNLVCRDAR
+673 VFVLNLVCRDAQ

-699 LLYARRIEEEV
+699 LLYARRIEGEV

-717 PSPEGR
+717 PSPEGQ
-723 RDPTELE
+723 RDPAELG

-740 RQPGRPW
+740 QQPGRPW
-747 DSSYVLADMLQA
+747 DTSYALADMLQA

>member
-1 MGSGRERGGERD
+1 
-13 VANRLRGHR
+13 
-22 LQWERGA
+22 
-29 PGCRQRARRAWGHV
+29 
-43 RRERRRV
+43 
-50 SGAERA
+50 
-56 RPRHG
+56 
-61 PAAPEPRGVRLRPV
+61 
-75 LGPVL
+75 
-80 PAARAAALR
+80 
-89 VVRGL
+89 
-94 PGALPRFAQ
+94 
-103 VRSAPRQGHVSRAF
+103 
-117 SPSRCACVAPQVLV
+117 
-131 VGCGN
+131 
-136 SELSEQMYDVG
+136 MYDMG

-186 DFPDAHFQ
+186 EFPDAHFQ

-204 ILTDEEEA
+204 ILTDEEEG

-248 VEYFSQEGWV
+248 VKYFSHEGWV

-266 SRDKQQFVLPV
+266 SRDNQQFVLPV

-297 ICPEEQDKPMRVET
+297 ICPEEQDKPMRVESA
-311 VERLVAAVKDRQHYA
+311 EQLVAAVKDRQYYA
-326 LLCSQLSKPPC
+326 LLCSQLSKTPC
-337 GEQVSLDLCDKESG
+337 GEQVSLDLCNKESG

-358 VVDSPSLKPSRDNHF
+358 VVDSPSMKPSRDNHF

-402 FRRLVTVALHREQHY
+402 FGRLVTVALHREQHY

-440 ARQQVPFVSVGGD
+440 ARQQVPFLSVGGD
-453 IGVRTVRHRDTSTL
+453 IGVRTVRHCDTSPL
-467 SGEYVIEDVKGD
+467 SGEYVVEDVKGD

-485 RLIFLRNRNVVQSE
+485 RLVFLRNRNVVQSE
-499 ARLLAPMPLPGQKK
+499 ARLLAPTPLPGQKK
-513 RRKDKKKPSPTEP
+513 RRKDKRKPTPAEP
-526 PAAIDKS
+526 SADIDKS

-547 CLLGGPNPLP
+547 CLLGGSDPLP
-557 GTLLAVL
+557 GDNA
-564 VVGLGGGSLPV
+564 GSGSLPLFV
-575 FIHDYFSQAH
+575 HDYFLQAH

-597 VATRWFGFSQDDRMQ
+597 VATRWFGFSQGDRMR

-625 AAEAPAQYDAIMF
+625 AAEAQAQYDAIMF

-662 QKVKTTLKPEG
+662 QKVKTILKPEG
-673 VFVLNLVCRDAR
+673 VFVLNLVCRDAQ

-699 LLYARRIEEEV
+699 LLYTRHIEGEV

-723 RDPTELE
+723 RDPRELG
-730 ARARALEGAL
+730 ARARTLERAL

-759 IKIL
+759 VKIL

>member
-1 MGSGRERGGERD
+1 MDLLPRSPGEFGSARYWDRFF
-13 VANRLRGHR
+13 
-22 LQWERGA
+22 
-29 PGCRQRARRAWGHV
+29 RQRGQRPFEWYGTFPELCPVLHKYV
-43 RRERRRV
+43 
-50 SGAERA
+50 
-56 RPRHG
+56 RPRDK
-61 PAAPEPRGVRLRPV
+61 
-75 LGPVL
+75 
-80 PAARAAALR
+80 
-89 VVRGL
+89 
-94 PGALPRFAQ
+94 
-103 VRSAPRQGHVSRAF
+103 
-117 SPSRCACVAPQVLV
+117 VLV

-147 MCEDIV
+147 MCEDII
-153 NIDVSDAV
+153 NIDISDAV
-161 IRQMQERSRSKRPKM
+161 IRQMQERSGSKRPKM
-176 SYLLMDMLQM
+176 SYLVMDMLQM

-204 ILTDEEEA
+204 ILTDEEDA
-212 TLAKVDKMFAEISRV
+212 TLAKVDKMFAEINRV

-248 VEYFSQEGWV
+248 VEYFSQEGWF
-258 VRVHQVAG
+258 VRVHQVD
-266 SRDKQQFVLPV
+266 SSKDKQQFVLPV

-285 RKIPGSAPQILE
+285 RKIPGSALQILE
-297 ICPEEQDKPMRVET
+297 ICPEEQDKPMRVESA
-311 VERLVAAVKDRQHYA
+311 ERLVAAVKDRQHYA
-326 LLCSQLSKPPC
+326 LLCSQLSKTPC

-358 VVDSPSLKPSRDNHF
+358 VVDSPSVKPSRDNRF

-402 FRRLVTVALHREQHY
+402 FGRLVTVALHREQHY

-440 ARQQVPFVSVGGD
+440 ARQQVPFLSVGGD
-453 IGVRTVRHRDTSTL
+453 IGVRTVQHCDTSPL
-467 SGEYVIEDVKGD
+467 SGEYVVEDVKGD
-479 GTCYFR
+479 GSCYFR

-499 ARLLAPMPLPGQKK
+499 ARLLASVPLPGQKK

-526 PAAIDKS
+526 PTAIDKS

-547 CLLGGPNPLP
+547 CLLEGPNPLP
-557 GTLLAVL
+557 GDKAVL
-564 VVGLGGGSLPV
+564 VVGLGGGSLPL

-597 VATRWFGFSQDDRMQ
+597 VATCWFGFSQGDRMQ

-625 AAEAPAQYDAIMF
+625 AAEGTVSQSIPAQYDAIMF

-662 QKVKTTLKPEG
+662 QKVKTILKPEG
-673 VFVLNLVCRDAR
+673 VFVLNLVCRDIQ
-685 LKESVL
+685 LKDSVL

-699 LLYARRIEEEV
+699 LLYTRRIEGEV

-723 RDPTELE
+723 RDSTELG
-730 ARARALEGAL
+730 ARARALEQDL
-740 RQPGRPW
+740 RQPGLPW

-759 IKIL
+759 VKIL